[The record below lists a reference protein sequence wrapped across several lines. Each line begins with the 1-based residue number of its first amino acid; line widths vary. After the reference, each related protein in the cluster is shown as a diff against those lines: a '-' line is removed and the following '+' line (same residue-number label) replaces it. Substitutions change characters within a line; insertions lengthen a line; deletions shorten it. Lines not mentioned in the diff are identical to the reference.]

1 MLDKNWMESRYTIGS
16 LVARSAAMQ
25 RVVKLASLQIESP
38 ARLLIVGET
47 GTGKTVLARAIHNSS
62 SRAGKPFVAVAAHR
76 LTPNSLDNVLLGTPG
91 EPGVF
96 ARAEGGTMILT
107 GIEDLSPLAQER
119 IGQVLDSGVYTNT
132 AGQRVPVET
141 RMMFTAHSGELAE
154 RISRGMFAE
163 DMYSRISQAV
173 ISMPTLA
180 ERNADIPYLV
190 SDVLQAFAAR
200 ERVTRPSVPYH
211 YMELLT
217 RVEWPENVRQLRNH
231 VESVMSL
238 SSGKFDP
245 EILLAHFEE
254 IESPQTL
261 RGLVHDLLQKLVAAP
276 KTASAMAGARQ

>member
-25 RVVKLASLQIESP
+25 RIVKVASLQIESP

-62 SRAGKPFVAVAAHR
+62 SRASKPFVAVAAHR
-76 LTPNSLDNVLLGTPG
+76 LTPDALDNVLFGNPD
-91 EPGVF
+91 EPGIF
-96 ARAEGGTMILT
+96 ARSVDGTLAVT
-107 GIEDLSPLAQER
+107 GIEDMSALAQER
-119 IGQVLDSGVYTNT
+119 LGQVLETGVFTNPSGQPQPLT
-132 AGQRVPVET
+132 ARV
-141 RMMFTAHSGELAE
+141 MFTAHSGELAE
-154 RISRGMFAE
+154 KLSRGMFSE
-163 DMYSRISQAV
+163 DAYSRFSQAV
-173 ISMPTLA
+173 ITMPTLA

-190 SDVLQAFAAR
+190 SDVLQMFAAR
-200 ERVTRPSVPYH
+200 ERVARPSVPYH

-217 RVEWPENVRQLRNH
+217 RVEWPENIRQLRNH

-261 RGLVHDLLQKLVAAP
+261 RGLVHELLQKLVASPQTATA
-276 KTASAMAGARQ
+276 TASMRN